1 MAVYMAYMYTDAHLS
16 ILLFGDFSW
25 KNYVRHTR
33 LYFQMATKLLKTV
46 RNVVI
51 YTLMFHI
58 YVIKLSMK
66 YSIEKL
72 ILILFN
78 AKNGTQMKKEI
89 K

>member
-1 MAVYMAYMYTDAHLS
+1 
-16 ILLFGDFSW
+16 
-25 KNYVRHTR
+25 
-33 LYFQMATKLLKTV
+33 MATKLLKTV